1 MGENEHV
8 GDIKVATMSRIA
20 IDDVMACRI
29 ERKLIVSAVRLRF
42 AIILYYNPTHVM
54 VDGR

>member
-42 AIILYYNPTHVM
+42 AIIMFIL
-54 VDGR
+54 